1 MVASD
6 YLYGDTPYLPSHDRF
21 TEKAGLMHHRTTRYA
36 LSTAI
41 VVGGTVIAAALAP
54 VAAAE
59 QGQSS
64 TLQSE
69 GGTELT
75 VAVDDT
81 DTVGAGNQAPG
92 GVPFS
97 HSVQVAGRYSVDVH
111 PDKITSGTVAV
122 GYILGCGV
130 DLSSGITVGL
140 IPNQSGTV
148 GITPSVTLGA
158 PPSVTIAPTLSGTA
172 GMSETLSATLIP
184 GQITTVTTA
193 TATLDP
199 TTTFPYHLSH
209 QRTPLNVARC
219 ASPVTAVPF
228 TTASITTPNAY
239 LQNTA
244 YGNQF
249 TF

>member
-1 MVASD
+1 
-6 YLYGDTPYLPSHDRF
+6 
-21 TEKAGLMHHRTTRYA
+21 MHHRATRYA
-36 LSTAI
+36 LSTAV

-111 PDKITSGTVAV
+111 PEKITSGTVAV
-122 GYILGCGV
+122 GYILGCGGDLLRV
-130 DLSSGITVGL
+130 DVDRVAARHLHRMRERDTARRLISRADGIGVVDRHGQFRSPLGL
-140 IPNQSGTV
+140 
-148 GITPSVTLGA
+148 
-158 PPSVTIAPTLSGTA
+158 
-172 GMSETLSATLIP
+172 
-184 GQITTVTTA
+184 
-193 TATLDP
+193 
-199 TTTFPYHLSH
+199 
-209 QRTPLNVARC
+209 
-219 ASPVTAVPF
+219 
-228 TTASITTPNAY
+228 
-239 LQNTA
+239 
-244 YGNQF
+244 
-249 TF
+249 